1 MLIQEKQL
9 FLSKSK
15 SKNQTPSGIL
25 TQNVLI
31 EEKRKSIFALKR
43 EFPRLHMCILQA
55 HTDQFSALFTLHTH
69 CKKNGSRFCYMQ
81 IHMHACS
88 VASAMSDSLQN
99 YGLQL
104 AGLLCPW
111 DSPGKNTGVGCHSLP
126 QQVFPTQGQNLRLLH
141 CRQILYAL
149 SHLRSPTD
157 AQLTSISVC
166 KEERVSKTLKTLV
179 IYSLLLR

>member
-43 EFPRLHMCILQA
+43 EFPRPHMCILQA
-55 HTDQFSALFTLHTH
+55 HTDQFSALFICTH
-69 CKKNGSRFCYMQ
+69 IARKMDLDFCYMQ

-99 YGLQL
+99 YEMQL

-126 QQVFPTQGQNLRLLH
+126 QHVFPTQGQNLRLLH
-141 CRQILYAL
+141 CRQILYPL

-157 AQLTSISVC
+157 TQLTSISMC
-166 KEERVSKTLKTLV
+166 KEERVSRTLKTLV